1 MKRNYLDIYV
11 DILQVAMSG
20 AKKTHIVYRA
30 NLNFKVV
37 RMYIDRL
44 IDTGM
49 LSPAEDSG
57 DYRTTR
63 RGIEFL
69 DQYNEL
75 VAPIKRERRKK
86 NH

>member
-11 DILQVAMSG
+11 DILRAAMSG

-49 LSPAEDSG
+49 LSPAEDSR
-57 DYRTTR
+57 DYKTTR

-75 VAPIKRERRKK
+75 VTQMKHAPGQK